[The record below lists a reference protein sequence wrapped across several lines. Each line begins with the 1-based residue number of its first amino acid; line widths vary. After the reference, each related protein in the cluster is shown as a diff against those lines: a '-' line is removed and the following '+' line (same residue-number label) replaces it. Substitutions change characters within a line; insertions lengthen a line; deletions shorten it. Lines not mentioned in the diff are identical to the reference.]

1 MSVEQVKLMEQIIYY
16 GFKLTLSMQDII
28 AQIVDKNTLGV
39 ICKYLND
46 NHDEISQEELEIYL
60 ESKLKQ

>member
-46 NHDEISQEELEIYL
+46 NHGEISQEELEIYL